1 MDNMRNTILAVKCDK
16 CGAIYMA
23 IDLSRGVI
31 GCFGDE
37 LKEATERGDEIFLTD
52 CAMMAECKCGE
63 NSSKL

>member
-16 CGAIYMA
+16 CSAVYMA

-52 CAMMAECKCGE
+52 CAVMAECKCDE
-63 NSSKL
+63 NSSKQ